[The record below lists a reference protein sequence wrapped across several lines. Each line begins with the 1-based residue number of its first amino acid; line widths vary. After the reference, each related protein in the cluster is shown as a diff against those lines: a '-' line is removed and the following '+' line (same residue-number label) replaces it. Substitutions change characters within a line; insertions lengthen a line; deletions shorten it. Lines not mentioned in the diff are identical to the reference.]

1 MIKKLR
7 AEDSKPFLLSLLF
20 VFLAVSLLFLIA
32 TMLIQEQSNR
42 VKRLEID
49 ISERSLIA
57 SEEYFVNY
65 KINRLTSDLQFIYDT
80 LEQNDIRQTDL
91 GDIETLWRAYSNSRK
106 VYDQIRF
113 LNTQGD
119 ELIRVDYSKKGAVIL
134 PKDQLQNKKDRYYFQ
149 KTIEMDPGQS
159 YMSPL
164 DLNIENGAIEL
175 PINPVIRL
183 AQPYFDSAGVKQ
195 GIIVLNYSASDILT
209 QIDSIASGSFGEV
222 YLLNKDS
229 FWLYHSKDSY
239 KEWAFAYNPNSTVRF
254 SDYYAKEW
262 GMISAGGSGTMTTEN
277 GYFNYA
283 TIVFDTTHTSDAS
296 ATDQSC
302 DIGSWYIVS
311 FIPRGFEAEA
321 YPSSDLGSLA
331 LSSLHQY
338 AIFYITILLFSA
350 VLAAFITISRT
361 KSRQVK
367 FFSEFDVMTN
377 AYNRHAGIDKL
388 AELYKSLSKNNC
400 SMSIC
405 FIDVNGLKQVNDTLG
420 HEVGDELIIT
430 VAKTICMH
438 IRENDF
444 LIRLGGDE
452 FLIVFQGI
460 DEMQAE
466 NAWSRIVAEF
476 ETINNTEQRKY
487 LISVSHGIMMLN
499 CTLNQM
505 LDNVLNQ
512 ADLKMYEEKRRIK
525 SDVQIIRE

>member
-1 MIKKLR
+1 MFKKLR
-7 AEDSKPFLLSLLF
+7 AEDSKPFFLSLLF
-20 VFLAVSLLFLIA
+20 VFLGISLLFLIA
-32 TMLIQEQSNR
+32 TMLIQAEANR
-42 VKRLEID
+42 VKRMEID

-65 KINRLTSDLQFIYDT
+65 KITRLTSDLQFINDT
-80 LEQNDIRQTDL
+80 MELNDPVHK
-91 GDIETLWRAYSNSRK
+91 GYNNIESLWCAYSDSRK

-119 ELIRVDYSKKGAVIL
+119 ELVRVDYSDKGAIVQ
-134 PKDQLQNKKDRYYFQ
+134 PKDKLQNKKDRYYFQ
-149 KTIEMDPGQS
+149 KTIEMNPGQS

-175 PINPVIRL
+175 PINPVIRF

-209 QIDSIASGSFGEV
+209 QIDSIAAGSFGEV

-229 FWLYHSKDSY
+229 FWLYHSTDST
-239 KEWAFAYNPNSTVRF
+239 KEWAFAYNADSTVRF

-283 TIVFDTTHTSDAS
+283 TIVFDTAHTSDAS
-296 ATDQSC
+296 ATDQAC

-444 LIRLGGDE
+444 LVRLGGDE
-452 FLIVFQGI
+452 FLIVFQGM
-460 DEMQAE
+460 DEIQAE
-466 NAWSRIVAEF
+466 NAWNRIVAEF

-512 ADLKMYEEKRRIK
+512 ADVKMYEEKRRIK

>member
-1 MIKKLR
+1 MFKKLR
-7 AEDSKPFLLSLLF
+7 AEDSKPFFLSLLF
-20 VFLAVSLLFLIA
+20 VFLGISLLFLIA
-32 TMLIQEQSNR
+32 TMLIQAEANR
-42 VKRLEID
+42 VKRMEID

-65 KINRLTSDLQFIYDT
+65 KITRLTSDLQFINDT
-80 LEQNDIRQTDL
+80 MELNDPVHKGYNNID
-91 GDIETLWRAYSNSRK
+91 SRK

-119 ELIRVDYSKKGAVIL
+119 ELVRVDYSDKGAIVQ
-134 PKDQLQNKKDRYYFQ
+134 PKDKLQNKKDRYYFQ
-149 KTIEMDPGQS
+149 KTIEMNPGQS

-175 PINPVIRL
+175 PINPVIRF

-209 QIDSIASGSFGEV
+209 QIDSIAAGSFGEV

-229 FWLYHSKDSY
+229 FWLYHSTDST
-239 KEWAFAYNPNSTVRF
+239 KEWAFAYNADSTVRF

-283 TIVFDTTHTSDAS
+283 TIVFDTAHTSDAS
-296 ATDQSC
+296 ATDQAC

-444 LIRLGGDE
+444 LVRLGGDE
-452 FLIVFQGI
+452 FLIVFQGM
-460 DEMQAE
+460 DEIQAE

-512 ADLKMYEEKRRIK
+512 ADVKMYEEKRRIK